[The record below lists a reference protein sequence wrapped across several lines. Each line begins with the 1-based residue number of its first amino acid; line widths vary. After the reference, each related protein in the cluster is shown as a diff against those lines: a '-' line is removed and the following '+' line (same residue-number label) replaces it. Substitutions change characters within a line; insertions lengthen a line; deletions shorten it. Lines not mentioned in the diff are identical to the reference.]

1 MSTRVDDFMI
11 DYSRYLYIFV
21 LSVLIGGFIIPI
33 IWGFFDHSIW
43 FNTVLLWSCCL
54 GGIIGLLGLRRS
66 D

>member
-1 MSTRVDDFMI
+1 MSSRVDDFMI

-21 LSVLIGGFIIPI
+21 FAILIGGFAIPI

-43 FNTVLLWSCCL
+43 LSTVLLWSCCL
-54 GGIIGLLGLRRS
+54 GGIIGLLGLLRS